1 MNSTSN
7 AKWVL
12 LFTPLLNVP
21 WAIVQE
27 QKVMKEMLELKAM
40 NTEKRK

>member
-12 LFTPLLNVP
+12 LFTLLLNLP
-21 WAIVQE
+21 WAT
-27 QKVMKEMLELKAM
+27 LEEHKG
-40 NTEKRK
+40 NEGNVRS